1 MVVPVFTNFSAL
13 CRMPENKGRIRQN
26 RLDRLCLAK
35 PLRIGIGA
43 VKLVTGLVQLE
54 LAGLRRL

>member
-1 MVVPVFTNFSAL
+1 MVVPVFTNFSA
-13 CRMPENKGRIRQN
+13 RMPENQGRIRQN
-26 RLDRLCLAK
+26 LLARLFLAK
-35 PLRIGIGA
+35 PLRIGIRA